1 MNAAVLN
8 MNKGKG
14 RRKLEDG
21 GPKKEFV
28 TKVSGSAR
36 KFVKWQ
42 DVGVEGAWRPL
53 DQSGSPNSALR
64 FSSKI
69 LNLYFQP

>member
-1 MNAAVLN
+1 MLHFLN
-8 MNKGKG
+8 MKDGKG

-28 TKVSGSAR
+28 KKVRGSAR

-42 DVGVEGAWRPL
+42 DVRGGAWRPL
-53 DQSGSPNSALR
+53 DQSGGFPIVLCD
-64 FSSKI
+64 FPPK
-69 LNLYFQP
+69 F